1 MNWWLPPQGST
12 FAGPIDSLFLAILII
27 TGIAFVLVE
36 AGILWFSIKY
46 RSRPGRKATFVH
58 GSTKAEV
65 IWTAIPAVTV
75 IALGVVSQ
83 RSWLMIKGRDSVPAE
98 AYPIAI
104 HAKQFEWNVTY
115 PGPDGELG
123 TGDDFT
129 ARNRLDVP
137 LDRPTNVKLHAEDVI
152 HSFFIPLMRLKQD
165 AVPGMETHEWFQPT
179 RAGEFPIGCAE
190 LCGIGH
196 TRMRGT
202 LTVHTPEDYQT
213 WMNSQL
219 QAAQPA
225 PDTTAQPAAQ
235 PAR

>member
-115 PGPDGELG
+115 PGADGQLG
-123 TGDDFT
+123 TADDFT
-129 ARNRLDVP
+129 VRNQLHVP
-137 LDRPTNVKLHAEDVI
+137 IGRPIAFTMTAEDVI
-152 HSFFIPLMRLKQD
+152 HSIWVPEWRLKQD
-165 AVPGMETHEWFQPT
+165 VVPGMTIHAWVQATEVRETEM
-179 RAGEFPIGCAE
+179 GCAE
-190 LCGIGH
+190 LCGMGH
-196 TRMRGT
+196 YRMRAR
-202 LTVHTPEDYQT
+202 VFAHTPEEFEAWSTQ
-213 WMNSQL
+213 
-219 QAAQPA
+219 QAQGEAQ
-225 PDTTAQPAAQ
+225 Q
-235 PAR
+235 